1 VKKVL
6 VITYYWPPSGGAG
19 VQRWLK
25 FVKYLRLY
33 GWEPVVY
40 TPSNPELPV
49 TDNSLLNEIPDG
61 LTVLKHPLWEPY
73 QLYKRFSGRSEN
85 INTGFLT
92 EKGVTGWKE
101 KLSVWVRG
109 NFFIPDARKFWIK
122 PSVKFLSGYLE
133 KNQIHAIVS
142 SGPPHSM
149 HLIALSLK
157 KKFNLPWL
165 ADFRD
170 PWTGIDYYNDLML
183 TGYAD
188 RKHHKMEQE
197 VLQKADAIVSV
208 GYDMSRNFEKVLGQ
222 RKSKFHII
230 TNGYDES
237 DFRVNTPQLSRKFR
251 LLHAGTLVRSRNPVV
266 LWKVLS
272 ELVKESAEFK
282 NQLEIVLTGKVD
294 AEVSESLLA
303 AGLDPFIVRTGYVS
317 HQEAINLMFSAQV
330 LLLILNDAPNAKGI
344 LTGKL
349 FEYLAVKRPVIC
361 IGPEDGDA
369 ATIIS
374 DTNAGF
380 IAAFKDEQKIKMI
393 ISECFHLFCQ
403 GKLESHSRHTEV
415 FSRKEL
421 THKLA
426 ELLNQMID

>member
-1 VKKVL
+1 MKKVL

-208 GYDMSRNFEKVLGQ
+208 GYDMSRNFEKVD
-222 RKSKFHII
+222 RKS
-230 TNGYDES
+230 
-237 DFRVNTPQLSRKFR
+237 
-251 LLHAGTLVRSRNPVV
+251 VV
-266 LWKVLS
+266 
-272 ELVKESAEFK
+272 
-282 NQLEIVLTGKVD
+282 
-294 AEVSESLLA
+294 
-303 AGLDPFIVRTGYVS
+303 
-317 HQEAINLMFSAQV
+317 
-330 LLLILNDAPNAKGI
+330 
-344 LTGKL
+344 
-349 FEYLAVKRPVIC
+349 
-361 IGPEDGDA
+361 
-369 ATIIS
+369 
-374 DTNAGF
+374 
-380 IAAFKDEQKIKMI
+380 
-393 ISECFHLFCQ
+393 
-403 GKLESHSRHTEV
+403 
-415 FSRKEL
+415 
-421 THKLA
+421 
-426 ELLNQMID
+426 